1 MGYCLDLRTL
11 VVGSLLGAGLAVSSY
26 AAPRQM
32 ENLTRGLIA
41 SNVGSGMLV
50 SWRLLGT
57 DDPTTEFNLYRDGKK
72 IASIGK
78 SARKHL
84 RNLRLVVHLQLRTP
98 RTVDN
103 PTLR

>member
-1 MGYCLDLRTL
+1 MGYHWNFRTL
-11 VVGSLLGAGLAVSSY
+11 FVGSLLSAGLAVPSF

-57 DDPTTEFNLYRDGKK
+57 DDPTTEFNLYRDGTK
-72 IASIGK
+72 IASIAKTAGT
-78 SARKHL
+78 SYLYRGCRRAS
-84 RNLRLVVHLQLRTP
+84 P
-98 RTVDN
+98 A
-103 PTLR
+103 P